1 MAVNEVTLIGNI
13 GNDPEIAYLP
23 SGATVANFTVATTE
37 TWMDKQTNQK
47 QEKTEWHRCKA
58 FDRGNYKM
66 GEYIGQ
72 SCKKG
77 TKIYVKGSLE
87 THEWEKDGI
96 KRYTTE
102 IKVDTFEVL
111 ANGIPKDQ
119 QGQAQQA
126 APQGGGWG
134 QQPPA
139 QQPQPQSYGS
149 LGNAPQTPPQGDQ
162 WSEYEAAGKAQ
173 GHPVEAVKKH
183 PSVNGDLQKAI
194 AAGLVVK
201 KQAPGFDGIDDSIPF

>member
-1 MAVNEVTLIGNI
+1 MSKIGVSLKINLSAI
-13 GNDPEIAYLP
+13 EAARVFRGQKGDYLDCTVFIDLDQLDQYGN
-23 SGATVANFTVATTE
+23 SGMITQDVKKE
-37 TWMDKQTNQK
+37 
-47 QEKTEWHRCKA
+47 EK
-58 FDRGNYKM
+58 DQG
-66 GEYIGQ
+66 
-72 SCKKG
+72 
-77 TKIYVKGSLE
+77 VKGPIL
-87 THEWEKDGI
+87 GNC
-96 KRYTTE
+96 
-102 IKVDTFEVL
+102 KVFWGEGVQ
-111 ANGIPKDQ
+111 IP
-119 QGQAQQA
+119 QAQQA

-162 WSEYEAAGKAQ
+162 WAEYEAAGKAQ

-201 KQAPGFDGIDDSIPF
+201 KQAPGFDDFDDVPF

>member
-1 MAVNEVTLIGNI
+1 MSVNEVTLIGNI
-13 GNDPEIAYLP
+13 GNDPEIANLP
-23 SGATVANFTVATTE
+23 SGATVASFTVATTE

-77 TKIYVKGSLE
+77 TKIYIKGSLE
-87 THEWEKDGI
+87 TREWEKDGI

-119 QGQAQQA
+119 QGQPQQ
-126 APQGGGWG
+126 GYG
-134 QQPPA
+134 QPPA

-149 LGNAPQTPPQGDQ
+149 WGNAPHTPPQANQ
-162 WSEYEAAGKAQ
+162 WAEYEAAGKAQ

-183 PSVNGDLQKAI
+183 PSVNSDLQKAI

-201 KQAPGFDGIDDSIPF
+201 KEAPSIDDFDNVPF

>member
-13 GNDPEIAYLP
+13 GNDPEIANLP
-23 SGATVANFTVATTE
+23 SGVTVASFTVATTE

-87 THEWEKDGI
+87 TREWEKDGI

-119 QGQAQQA
+119 QGQE
-126 APQGGGWG
+126 PQ
-134 QQPPA
+134 PA
-139 QQPQPQSYGS
+139 QQGYGQPSGS
-149 LGNAPQTPPQGDQ
+149 WGDPWQGLKPAGAAAHLTIEQIKQDPSINGNAQ
-162 WSEYEAAGKAQ
+162 AAINFGW
-173 GHPVEAVKKH
+173 
-183 PSVNGDLQKAI
+183 
-194 AAGLVVK
+194 VVK
-201 KQAPGFDGIDDSIPF
+201 